1 MHIIERGHGEP
12 LVIVPGIQGRW
23 EWIGAAV
30 DALAERYRVLTFSLG
45 DEPTA
50 RCNMRAGMDG
60 FADQI
65 GAVLDGRGLRRASLC
80 GISFGGLVALRFA
93 ARDPE
98 RTSSLVLVSAPGP
111 RWHLKP
117 RHDFFARH
125 PLVFGPLFLVEA
137 AMRLQREL
145 SAMPRDTVERR
156 RFLGRYL
163 GAVLSAPGSPKR
175 MAARAR
181 LIAAHDRTADAAA
194 ITCPTLVMHGE
205 ATLDHVVD
213 VGGTRDYLA
222 TIRHSR
228 EVTLADTGH
237 LGFATRPREFAR
249 HVDDFLSGVARGSH
263 DSAA

>member
-23 EWIGAAV
+23 EWVGAAV

-50 RCNMRAGMDG
+50 RCDMRPGMDG

-65 GAVLDGRGLRRASLC
+65 ALALDSRGLRCAAVC

-93 ARDPE
+93 ARAPE
-98 RTSSLVLVSAPGP
+98 RVSSLVLISAPGP
-111 RWHLKP
+111 RWHLRP

-137 AMRLQREL
+137 ALRLQREL
-145 SAMPRDTVERR
+145 SAMPRDTAERG
-156 RFLGRYL
+156 RFLRRYL
-163 GAVLSAPGSPKR
+163 GAVLSAPGSPVR
-175 MAARAR
+175 MAVRAR
-181 LIAAHDRTADAAA
+181 LIGAYDRTADAVA
-194 ITCPTLVMHGE
+194 ISCPTLVMHGE
-205 ATLDHVVD
+205 ASLDHVVD
-213 VGGTRDYLA
+213 VGGTRDYLTA
-222 TIRHSR
+222 IRGAR
-228 EVTLADTGH
+228 EATLAATGH

-249 HVDDFLSGVARGSH
+249 QVHDFLSGVAQGSH